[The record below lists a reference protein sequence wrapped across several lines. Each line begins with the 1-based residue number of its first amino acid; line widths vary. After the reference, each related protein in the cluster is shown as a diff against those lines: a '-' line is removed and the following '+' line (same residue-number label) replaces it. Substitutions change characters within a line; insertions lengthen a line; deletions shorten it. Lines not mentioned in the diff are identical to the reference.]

1 MKNLTLLLIVICFSS
16 NLLSQKT
23 EIEINELRNDHLLSL
38 TDSSQKMLTP
48 EEIKE
53 FQGLDYFKFD
63 SKFQIE
69 ARFKKKK
76 GKKFEMATSTDRKP
90 IYRRYGYLF
99 FTLDSIECKLEVYQN
114 IALKKNPEYKNY
126 LFIPFKDG
134 TSALS
139 TYGGGRFMDVGITK
153 GKTIILDFNLAY
165 NPYCAYS
172 YRYSCPIP
180 PRCNTLNV
188 DIEAGEKTPIGH

>member
-1 MKNLTLLLIVICFSS
+1 MRHVIYLLIVVCMPKISF
-16 NLLSQKT
+16 SQKT
-23 EIEINELRNDHLLSL
+23 EIEITELRNDHKLLL
-38 TDSSQKMLTP
+38 IDSTKKMLTP

-53 FQGLDYFKFD
+53 FQGLDYFEID

-90 IYRRYGYLF
+90 IYRRYGYLY

-114 IALKKNPEYKNY
+114 IALKENPEYKNY

-139 TYGGGRFMDVGITK
+139 TYGGGRFMDVEKTK
-153 GKTIILDFNLAY
+153 EKTFILDFNLAY

-188 DIEAGEKTPIGH
+188 DIKAGEKTPIGH

>member
-1 MKNLTLLLIVICFSS
+1 MKHLTLLLIVICFSS

-69 ARFKKKK
+69 ARFKK
-76 GKKFEMATSTDRKP
+76 EERK
-90 IYRRYGYLF
+90 
-99 FTLDSIECKLEVYQN
+99 EV
-114 IALKKNPEYKNY
+114 
-126 LFIPFKDG
+126 
-134 TSALS
+134 
-139 TYGGGRFMDVGITK
+139 
-153 GKTIILDFNLAY
+153 
-165 NPYCAYS
+165 
-172 YRYSCPIP
+172 
-180 PRCNTLNV
+180 
-188 DIEAGEKTPIGH
+188 